1 MAIGTF
7 AELQTA
13 AGNWLAKSYN
23 SERVV
28 EFIALAEPGLNE
40 RLRIRDMEAESDL
53 ALTSAA
59 TSVALPTR
67 YLGMRRIYINTD
79 PKRILEFLAPPAF
92 WRRHGSSETSTPKM
106 FTIEADLI
114 EFAPAPDT
122 DYTVK
127 VLFWQGFEALSDAN
141 TTNDLLT
148 NHPDAYLYATLC
160 QAYMFKGPSAAQE
173 YAKCEQKLE
182 RILSSIE
189 HSDRRDRYGPA
200 PLQIRTDVNSP

>member
-1 MAIGTF
+1 MAVGTF
-7 AELQTA
+7 AELQTKLA
-13 AGNWLAKSYN
+13 NDLAKAYN

-28 EFIALAEPGLNE
+28 EFIALAEPELNR

-106 FTIEADLI
+106 FTVEADLI

-127 VLFWQGFEALSDAN
+127 VLFWQAFAPLSDAAP
-141 TTNDLLT
+141 TNDLLT
-148 NHPDAYLYATLC
+148 NHPDVYVAASLCEAYL
-160 QAYMFKGPSAAQE
+160 FKNDEKNYNLQLGRR
-173 YAKCEQKLE
+173 E
-182 RILSSIE
+182 RIIASIE
-189 HSDRRDRYGPA
+189 RSDQRDRYGPA